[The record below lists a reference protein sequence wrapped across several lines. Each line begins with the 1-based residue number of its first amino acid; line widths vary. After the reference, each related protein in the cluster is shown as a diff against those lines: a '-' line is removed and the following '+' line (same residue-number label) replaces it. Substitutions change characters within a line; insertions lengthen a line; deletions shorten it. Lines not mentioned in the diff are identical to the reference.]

1 MNKNKPDALFCKRC
15 WTDPFT
21 SVVGLPSN
29 NDKKKGKKVEVDSDK
44 NVNDSWNGLK
54 SNGHC
59 RKQMAYSCLDDLFP
73 IIQFCV
79 SFVC

>member
-29 NDKKKGKKVEVDSDK
+29 NSEKGKKVEIDLDK
-44 NVNDSWNGLK
+44 NVNDSWNWLTR
-54 SNGHC
+54 NEHC
-59 RKQMAYSCLDDLFP
+59 RKQMTYSCLDDLFP
-73 IIQFCV
+73 INQFCV
-79 SFVC
+79 SFVG